1 MIAVHRSS
9 RCLLVVSFAAVT
21 LCSAN
26 RSDARIGET
35 TLQCVA
41 RYGPPKATPS
51 SKFMDKYSP
60 LLEGAIAYIY
70 EYKGRKSSAPFLQL
84 SGPAVRSASCKMTVA
99 AGRAFVRRY
108 D

>member
-41 RYGPPKATPS
+41 RYGPPKDTPS
-51 SKFMDKYSP
+51 SKMMDKNSP
-60 LLEGAIAYIY
+60 LLEGAIHHIY
-70 EYKGRKSSAPFLQL
+70 EYQGWKIRAAFLQL
-84 SGPAVRSASCKMTVA
+84 DGPAVRVEYS
-99 AGRAFVRRY
+99 
-108 D
+108 